1 MEMDLYNTQEAKDY
15 RKQLEKISDEVAELQ
30 YRLFCLQKQGKEI
43 GEEYAIYLGIKE
55 KQEDKKEENNVQ
67 ES

>member
-1 MEMDLYNTQEAKDY
+1 MNIDTYNTEKAKEY
-15 RKQLEKISDEVAELQ
+15 RSKLEKISDEVAELQ
-30 YRLFCLQKQGKEI
+30 YRLFCLQKKGKEI

-55 KQEDKKEENNVQ
+55 PDKKEEKEDVK